1 MIMTTTLSDAKNV
14 TRAFMKGQCEAYLPK
29 PVNKE
34 KLVEQLQQLN
44 LINEAE
50 PQIVL

>member
-1 MIMTTTLSDAKNV
+1 MTTALSDAK
-14 TRAFMKGQCEAYLPK
+14 TSRAPFMKGQGEAYLPK